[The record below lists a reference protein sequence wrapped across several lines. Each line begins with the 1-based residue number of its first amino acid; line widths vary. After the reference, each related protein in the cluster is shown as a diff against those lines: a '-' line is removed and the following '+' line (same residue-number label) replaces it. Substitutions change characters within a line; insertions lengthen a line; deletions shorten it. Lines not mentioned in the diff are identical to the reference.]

1 MTFVMKMQE
10 ERKEGLKE
18 GILKAITMLKNLK
31 LDKETAIKQIASTY
45 SLTTKEA
52 TALVNSNW

>member
-31 LDKETAIKQIASTY
+31 LDKKTA
-45 SLTTKEA
+45 
-52 TALVNSNW
+52 ALVNSNW